1 MSTVSTEIQFQ
12 QNNNN
17 FGYLTWSNYLSI
29 HLFLGLFILSMYL
42 LTKQIDIDWMSYV
55 GSWGFNIK
63 INSSCFKQCA
73 ARWGQEGHEERK
85 LHMCQASYECF
96 LFILMKSRT
105 QPYTADTAIAIWQ
118 VIKPGFNPRLGRSP
132 GGGHGNPFQFSCLEN
147 PHGKRSLAGDSPWG
161 RKESDMTKRLS
172 TAHKRLR
179 GMRWL
184 AQHYVRNKWQL

>member
-1 MSTVSTEIQFQ
+1 MEQLFKYSFVS
-12 QNNNN
+12 
-17 FGYLTWSNYLSI
+17 WSV
-29 HLFLGLFILSMYL
+29 HFILSMYL

-147 PHGKRSLAGDSPWG
+147 PRDRGAWWTVHRVAKSQTWPKQLSMHVHNNKSNEKQV
-161 RKESDMTKRLS
+161 KET
-172 TAHKRLR
+172 
-179 GMRWL
+179 
-184 AQHYVRNKWQL
+184 VPI

>member
-12 QNNNN
+12 QNNSN

-29 HLFLGLFILSMYL
+29 HLFLGLFILSMCL

-73 ARWGQEGHEERK
+73 AWWGQEGHKERK
-85 LHMCQASYECF
+85 LHMCRASYECF

-105 QPYTADTAIAIWQ
+105 QPYTGDTDIAIWQ

-132 GGGHGNPFQFSCLEN
+132 GGGHGNPFQFYCLEN
-147 PHGKRSLAGDSPWG
+147 PHGKRSLAGDSP
-161 RKESDMTKRLS
+161 
-172 TAHKRLR
+172 
-179 GMRWL
+179 
-184 AQHYVRNKWQL
+184 